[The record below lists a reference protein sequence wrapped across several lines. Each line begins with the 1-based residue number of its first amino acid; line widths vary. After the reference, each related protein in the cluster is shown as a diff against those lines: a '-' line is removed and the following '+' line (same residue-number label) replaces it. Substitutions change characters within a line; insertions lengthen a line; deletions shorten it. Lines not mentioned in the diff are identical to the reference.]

1 MNSIERTKK
10 EQMKDAMDK
19 MDTNE
24 HAQILNIVKKYT
36 DNFTKTQAGILI
48 STEIL
53 SDECLKEIDSYINFS
68 FDQRKRIDE
77 DNKMRKTYERMV
89 Q

>member
-53 SDECLKEIDSYINFS
+53 NDECLKEIDSYINFS

>member
-1 MNSIERTKK
+1 MNTIERTKK

-24 HAQILNIVKKYT
+24 HSQILNIVKKYT
-36 DNFTKTQAGILI
+36 DNFTKTQTGILI
-48 STEIL
+48 STENL
-53 SDECLKEIDSYINFS
+53 NDDCLKEIDSYINFS
-68 FDQRKRIDE
+68 LDQRKRIDE

>member
-1 MNSIERTKK
+1 MERTKK
-10 EQMKDAMDK
+10 EQMKDAIDK
-19 MDTNE
+19 MESNE
-24 HAQILNIVKKYT
+24 HLQILNIVKKYT
-36 DNFTKTQAGILI
+36 DNFTKTQAGVLV

-53 SDECLKEIDSYINFS
+53 NEDCLKEIDAYITFS

-77 DNKMRKTYERMV
+77 DNKDRKTYERMV

>member
-1 MNSIERTKK
+1 MERTKK
-10 EQMKDAMDK
+10 EQMKDAIDK
-19 MDTNE
+19 MDSNE
-24 HAQILNIVKKYT
+24 HLQILNIVKKYT
-36 DNFTKTQAGILI
+36 DNFTKTQAGVLV

-53 SDECLKEIDSYINFS
+53 NEDCLKEIDAYITFS

-77 DNKMRKTYERMV
+77 DNKDRKTYERMV